1 MRTSRMLSEVTE
13 LVGDVLLFSATL
25 AGLRKGLC
33 VLLLKQAVT
42 LFSCYWFQLPLLQDT
57 FP

>member
-1 MRTSRMLSEVTE
+1 MLSEVTE